1 MLRGYKEKKKEE
13 AIFGVKNSLIGFMD
27 KCLENIEPYE
37 RDILEKTLIENVSV
51 REYSRR
57 SGFSRE
63 SVTKER
69 QRVLKMLA
77 KFFNIMESGG
87 KE

>member
-1 MLRGYKEKKKEE
+1 
-13 AIFGVKNSLIGFMD
+13 MD

-77 KFFNIMESGG
+77 KFFNIMESKG

>member
-1 MLRGYKEKKKEE
+1 
-13 AIFGVKNSLIGFMD
+13 MD

-77 KFFNIMESGG
+77 KFFNIMESRG

>member
-1 MLRGYKEKKKEE
+1 
-13 AIFGVKNSLIGFMD
+13 MD
-27 KCLENIEPYE
+27 RCLENIEPYE

>member
-1 MLRGYKEKKKEE
+1 
-13 AIFGVKNSLIGFMD
+13 MD

-77 KFFNIMESGG
+77 KFFNVMESKG

>member
-1 MLRGYKEKKKEE
+1 
-13 AIFGVKNSLIGFMD
+13 MD
-27 KCLENIEPYE
+27 RCLENIEPYE

-77 KFFNIMESGG
+77 KFFNIMESKG

>member
-1 MLRGYKEKKKEE
+1 
-13 AIFGVKNSLIGFMD
+13 MD
-27 KCLENIEPYE
+27 RCLENIEPYE

-77 KFFNIMESGG
+77 KFFNIMESRG

>member
-1 MLRGYKEKKKEE
+1 
-13 AIFGVKNSLIGFMD
+13 MD